1 MLLVFDASALIKL
14 AKSSILGDVVR
25 SFRCVISE
33 VVFNEVVVEGKRR
46 GYSDAL
52 LIEKLVNADVIKVP
66 LMDLLIET
74 QLYKPLVW
82 EYLAEPE
89 PEEIVPYVIPCPTLP
104 TLL

>member
-1 MLLVFDASALIKL
+1 M
-14 AKSSILGDVVR
+14 
-25 SFRCVISE
+25 
-33 VVFNEVVVEGKRR
+33 EGKKR

-52 LIEKLVNADVIKVP
+52 LIEKLVNADVIKVL

-89 PEEIVPYVIPCPTLP
+89 PEEIVPYVIPCPTLS